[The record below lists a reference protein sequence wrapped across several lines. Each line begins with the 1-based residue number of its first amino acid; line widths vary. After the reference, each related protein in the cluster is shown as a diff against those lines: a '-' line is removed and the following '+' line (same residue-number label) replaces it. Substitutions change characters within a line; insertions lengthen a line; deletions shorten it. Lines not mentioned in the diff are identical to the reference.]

1 MSTKNSNQN
10 REEVNAEVNA
20 EVDDDPIIS
29 FINKIEEYIGSIN
42 YENKIIQIVLL
53 ISIVYIVS
61 KIITIFKVNFTYSL

>member
-10 REEVNAEVNA
+10 REEVNTG
-20 EVDDDPIIS
+20 VDDDPIIS

>member
-1 MSTKNSNQN
+1 MSINNSNQN
-10 REEVNAEVNA
+10 IKEENV

>member
-10 REEVNAEVNA
+10 REEVNT